1 MFLFFSPVIIVN
13 EENSNSVLDFT
24 SLRLYSV
31 KEKVFEEQK
40 TRNLYLHRDLIVILS
55 RRHHTRVRN
64 STRGTETSQFQSK
77 MFLNLHFSFIY
88 FFWAIR
94 SYTNHLAEECSEF
107 SSILLNFWICIFTY
121 KELYIPSTFHCFFM
135 IFSLFLYII
144 CFNVLNFYIKILHY
158 INSLMY
164 FFPCI
169 SDLCKS
175 LMEAY
180 KKISLFSVKK
190 WRNHRK
196 QIFFCHYSLLAK
208 LLKWRGESS
217 QFFFSYCCF
226 LKELDQSESKNRN
239 NFFFFHCSFLKS
251 LKVK

>member
-1 MFLFFSPVIIVN
+1 MIWSWFCRVVITPGSETLHAGRKRHSSNPKCFWICIFHLFI
-13 EENSNSVLDFT
+13 
-24 SLRLYSV
+24 
-31 KEKVFEEQK
+31 
-40 TRNLYLHRDLIVILS
+40 
-55 RRHHTRVRN
+55 
-64 STRGTETSQFQSK
+64 
-77 MFLNLHFSFIY
+77 

-135 IFSLFLYII
+135 IFSIFLYII

-239 NFFFFHCSFLKS
+239 NFFFFSLLFSEIIKS
-251 LKVK
+251 EIKTNWTNK